1 MSDLSSQRPAAHNL
15 TSHRVFSLS
24 GRLEKAEI
32 PARVALTA
40 TAWSPDNNLVT
51 AAYKLKRK
59 ELSNFY
65 RDDLQRIYQ

>member
-1 MSDLSSQRPAAHNL
+1 MCARARP
-15 TSHRVFSLS
+15 

-40 TAWSPDNNLVT
+40 VSWSPDNNLVT

-65 RDDLQRIYQ
+65 KDDLQRLYT